1 MTFSCYTHILTPKLT
16 TLHCQCLFVPQFEVK
31 IFVLFLFTIQSSRCI
46 SMDSQ
51 LFISWVWA
59 EIDLDTYIAANE
71 VR

>member
-31 IFVLFLFTIQSSRCI
+31 IFVLFLFTIQSSRC
-46 SMDSQ
+46 MDSQ

-59 EIDLDTYIAANE
+59 EIDLDT
-71 VR
+71 